1 MLRLLN
7 NKYKEEIK
15 GMDLKKKIK
24 NDYEKQHSPKEDG
37 ISPGQIVVTQI
48 DNADNDFPFR
58 FIFSIVLDVYNDAKM
73 GQKKQ
78 CLFYIIKTC
87 KSVLEKA
94 EKLGSEKK
102 IKRILFPS
110 VGWGALQT
118 PIVKWAQSMSQGF
131 SNALV
136 EDKPKN
142 KTIDDFE
149 NIGKV
154 SIVIFNQKE
163 FSDFKM
169 YWENPEPPKH
179 DEFDS
184 EEEMNKTILQHNKSK
199 QTKRQKK
206 NGPSDDQSGQGSMIK
221 DDKGKSTKKKN
232 KGKSAKKNKRVDSD
246 SEEEKVKHKSKT
258 KLKKHKNSGSS
269 DFKSNRKNRN
279 SSGEYRSNK

>member
-1 MLRLLN
+1 
-7 NKYKEEIK
+7 
-15 GMDLKKKIK
+15 
-24 NDYEKQHSPKEDG
+24 
-37 ISPGQIVVTQI
+37 
-48 DNADNDFPFR
+48 
-58 FIFSIVLDVYNDAKM
+58 
-73 GQKKQ
+73 
-78 CLFYIIKTC
+78 
-87 KSVLEKA
+87 
-94 EKLGSEKK
+94 
-102 IKRILFPS
+102 
-110 VGWGALQT
+110 
-118 PIVKWAQSMSQGF
+118 MSQGF

-184 EEEMNKTILQHNKSK
+184 EEEMNKTTLQQNKSQK
-199 QTKRQKK
+199 TKRQNK
-206 NGPSDDQSGQGSMIK
+206 NGPSDDQSGQGTNIK
-221 DDKGKSTKKKN
+221 DNKGKSTKKKN